1 MWLVEQDAILTK
13 DNMLKRNW
21 HENPNCYFCNTTES
35 SIHLFFECP
44 VAKATWG
51 IVAIS
56 LGHTSH
62 PCSYEQFWRWVTM
75 ALPGGDD
82 FYMLGVAAICWA
94 TWKCRNRVCFDKKP
108 IKNPDGII
116 FSACAF
122 MKYWTSLYPEEAQ
135 QHRCGS
141 DDEDCTEAP
150 GKRWRLT
157 KAGAARQYLRC

>member
-75 ALPGGDD
+75 ALPRGDD
-82 FYMLGVAAICWA
+82 FYMLVWRQFAGQHENVVIECVL
-94 TWKCRNRVCFDKKP
+94 TRNLLKILVE
-108 IKNPDGII
+108 
-116 FSACAF
+116 
-122 MKYWTSLYPEEAQ
+122 LYFLLV
-135 QHRCGS
+135 H
-141 DDEDCTEAP
+141 
-150 GKRWRLT
+150 L
-157 KAGAARQYLRC
+157 